1 MYRNTLFMIFMAF
14 TLAGYSQEGNYRLFD
29 YYEGYIVKGDGTK
42 ERGFIQ
48 YLDESDR
55 YEKVVF
61 KKTMDDKKEKF
72 KVKDLAGYKVADTEY
87 KSLEYE
93 DVIFKGRNFLI
104 VKDRGCINTYSMRKY
119 DSEDRTWSTIFVLE
133 TEDRAVN
140 YQKFALGFAKS
151 FSEFLKDDAELSQ
164 KVRDGEKG
172 YGLLRMDQIIAE
184 YNERCKN

>member
-1 MYRNTLFMIFMAF
+1 MYRNTVFAICMAF
-14 TLAGYSQEGNYRLFD
+14 SLVGFSQEGNYRLFD

-61 KKTMDDKKEKF
+61 KKTMDSKKEKF
-72 KVKDLAGYKVADTEY
+72 KVKDLSGYKVADTEY

-93 DVIFKGRNFLI
+93 DVLFKGRNFLI
-104 VKDRGCINTYSMRKY
+104 VGKQGCINTYTMRKY
-119 DSEDRTWSTIFVLE
+119 DSEDRTWSGIVVLE

-164 KVRDGEKG
+164 KVRNGEKG
-172 YGLLRMDQIIAE
+172 YGILRMDQIIAE
-184 YNERCKN
+184 YNERCKS